1 MNRRQFFATS
11 AALAAVTACE
21 QRKVRLWLADVRQ
34 GDAEPWLRTHEPTT
48 YRDVAAERLVPSLK
62 TGDQLRAGIVH
73 RAGDLGPGDALMRR
87 RVKDGDPLRFWEQVW
102 VVCRVE
108 VLS

>member
-34 GDAEPWLRTHEPTT
+34 GDKELHNFSG
-48 YRDVAAERLVPSLK
+48 LHLFS
-62 TGDQLRAGIVH
+62 
-73 RAGDLGPGDALMRR
+73 
-87 RVKDGDPLRFWEQVW
+87 
-102 VVCRVE
+102 
-108 VLS
+108 

>member
-11 AALAAVTACE
+11 AVLVAVTACE
-21 QRKVRLWLADVRQ
+21 QRRMRLWLADVQQ

-62 TGDQLRAGIVH
+62 MGDQLCAGIVH
-73 RAGDLGPGDALMRR
+73 RAGDLEAGDALMRR
-87 RVKDGDPLRFWEQVW
+87 RVQDGDPLRFWEQVW